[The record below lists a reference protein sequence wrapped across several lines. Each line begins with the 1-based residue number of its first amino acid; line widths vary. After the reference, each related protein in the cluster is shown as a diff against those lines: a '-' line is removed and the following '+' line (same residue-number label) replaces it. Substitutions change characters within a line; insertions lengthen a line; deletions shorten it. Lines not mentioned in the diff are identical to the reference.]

1 MNAASLTKTI
11 DRREQWEQRWK
22 AYQRVLIHRYTKMKS
37 AQTKLNTPVS
47 DRQRNKV
54 K

>member
-1 MNAASLTKTI
+1 MNAASLTKVI
-11 DRREQWEQRWK
+11 DRREQWEQRWL

-37 AQTKLNTPVS
+37 AQKLSKPDEV
-47 DRQRNKV
+47 RQRKDA